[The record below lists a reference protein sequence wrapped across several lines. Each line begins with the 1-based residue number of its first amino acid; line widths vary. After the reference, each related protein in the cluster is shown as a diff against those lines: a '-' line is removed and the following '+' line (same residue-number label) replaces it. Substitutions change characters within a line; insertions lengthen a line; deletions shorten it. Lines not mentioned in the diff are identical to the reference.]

1 VTEWDE
7 YVEAL
12 RTLGRAPAVRDERTR
27 RIDEQEAATKRQA
40 DEERD
45 RVDAAAAE
53 LDRRLAAVSAE
64 AERALSESGMSA
76 TGPAAEVTLPT
87 AASIE
92 GAAAV
97 VTRVEQQLVADTA
110 ALAESRA
117 LRQTAR
123 ARRRRLV
130 AMVVLAVAAV
140 ILGAV
145 LSAVV

>member
-1 VTEWDE
+1 MTEWDE

-12 RTLGRAPAVRDERTR
+12 HTLGRAPAARDERAR
-27 RIDEQEAATKRQA
+27 RIDEQEAAARRQA
-40 DEERD
+40 DEERE
-45 RVDAAAAE
+45 RIDAAAAE
-53 LDRRLAAVSAE
+53 LDRRLAAVSAA
-64 AERALSESGMSA
+64 AERALSESGTSA
-76 TGPAAEVTLPT
+76 TGPAAEVTLP
-87 AASIE
+87 AATSIE
-92 GAAAV
+92 AAAVV

-123 ARRRRLV
+123 ARRRRLI
-130 AMVVLAVAAV
+130 AIVVLAVVAV